1 MYNKIY
7 CFGETDLN
15 MKKIDA
21 KTEKDL
27 KKLSRVELLQML
39 VHQTKEV
46 EKLREQLEI
55 TENKLK
61 EKEIMLNEAGNIA
74 EAALKINKVIDAA
87 QAAADQYLQNIA
99 LLEERYKAKLEE
111 ATQEKSEVA
120 DL

>member
-1 MYNKIY
+1 
-7 CFGETDLN
+7 

-21 KTEKDL
+21 KTEKEL
-27 KKLSRVELLQML
+27 RKLSRIELLQLL

-55 TENKLK
+55 AENKLK
-61 EKEIMLNEAGNIA
+61 EKEILLSEAGNIA
-74 EAALKINKVIDAA
+74 EAALKINNVMEAA

-99 LLEERYKAKLEE
+99 QLEKRYKEKSEGT
-111 ATQEKSEVA
+111 TQTKSEVA

>member
-1 MYNKIY
+1 MRK
-7 CFGETDLN
+7 L
-15 MKKIDA
+15 DA
-21 KTEKDL
+21 KTEKEL

-55 TENKLK
+55 AENKLK

-74 EAALKINKVIDAA
+74 EAALKINKVMEAA

-99 LLEERYKAKLEE
+99 QLEKHYKTKSESVE
-111 ATQEKSEVA
+111 EKSEVS
-120 DL
+120 D